1 MSGACDLDTEG
12 ASGGGVGP
20 KAEEGPHV
28 DMDVVGDAKLAS
40 QK

>member
-1 MSGACDLDTEG
+1 MSGACDFDTEG
-12 ASGGGVGP
+12 VSGGEMDP

-28 DMDVVGDAKLAS
+28 DMDVVGDAELAS